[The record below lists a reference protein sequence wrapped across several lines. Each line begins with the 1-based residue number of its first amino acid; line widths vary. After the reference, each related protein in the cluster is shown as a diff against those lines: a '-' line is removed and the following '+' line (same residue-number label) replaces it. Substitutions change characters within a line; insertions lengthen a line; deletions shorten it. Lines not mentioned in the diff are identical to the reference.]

1 VGDQP
6 HALASQWATGYFLP
20 SQILQAIGQSFAL
33 TALIVIVR
41 SIDLAEVL
49 TIGSLFQI
57 SRLQRGEL
65 PCVF

>member
-6 HALASQWATGYFLP
+6 HAPASQWATGDFLP

-49 TIGSLFQI
+49 TIGWLFQM